1 MKELKT
7 NEFYSRE
14 EVHDIFSPE
23 TKFLSRRGSWG
34 LRGIVKIPEREG
46 DFVFFVTYGQSQGD
60 HTFEEGITSDG
71 VLTWQS
77 QPRQNFKSEIIQSL
91 INHDESE
98 NNIYLFLREYSRGRY
113 QYLGK
118 LKYLN
123 HDKDREKPVHFQ
135 WQLLD
140 PIAIEEIKERQEGLH
155 KVMEAR
161 LNQLGNDSNQI
172 SDEIET
178 LDSID
183 ESSSMGNLDNDIGEI
198 KITTIIPSSK
208 KMGVSKSD
216 FKATKAPDYAAKEI
230 KNKKLGLIGEKLV
243 LNYEIDQLL
252 SNGLED
258 LANKVVHTSMI
269 EGDGAGYDIKSFD
282 DFGNI
287 KYIEVKTT
295 RGSINTDFYMSPRE
309 ILFSKKHPEKF
320 YLYRVFNLDEQNNG
334 EFYVFKGD
342 IEENFNKIPTG
353 FRLSKK

>member
-1 MKELKT
+1 MKELRT

-23 TKFLSRRGSWG
+23 TKFLPSRGSWG

-46 DFVFFVTYGQSQGD
+46 DFVFFVTYGQSQGH
-60 HTFEEGITSDG
+60 HTFDEGITSDG

-77 QPRQNFKSEIIQSL
+77 QPQQNFKSEIIQSL

-98 NNIYLFLREYSRGRY
+98 NNIYLFLRKNSKGDY

-123 HDKDREKPVHFQ
+123 HDKDREKPVYFQ

-140 PIAIEEIKERQEGLH
+140 PIAIEAIKKRQEGFNLFI
-155 KVMEAR
+155 EAK
-161 LNQLGNDSNQI
+161 LNQLGIDSNQI
-172 SDEIET
+172 SDEIESFN
-178 LDSID
+178 SID
-183 ESSSMGNLDNDIGEI
+183 ESNNIGNLDNETGEI
-198 KITTIIPSSK
+198 KISTIIPSSK

-243 LNYEIDQLL
+243 LNYEINQLL
-252 SNGLED
+252 SHGLED
-258 LANKVVHTSMI
+258 LANKVVHTSEI

-320 YLYRVFNLDEQNNG
+320 YLYRVFDLDEQNNG

-342 IEENFNKIPTG
+342 IEENFNKTPTG